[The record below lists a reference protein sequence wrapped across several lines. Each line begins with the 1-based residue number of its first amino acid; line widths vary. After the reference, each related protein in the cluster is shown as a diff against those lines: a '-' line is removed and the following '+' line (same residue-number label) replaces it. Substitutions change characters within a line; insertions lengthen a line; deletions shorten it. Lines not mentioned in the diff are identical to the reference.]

1 MKFDK
6 NTIFSIVI
14 ILLFV
19 GSIGAA
25 GLLYYNPSSKNNS
38 NNNPQP
44 TETKQ
49 YTAEEESTV
58 LEIFPNFLVYT
69 IPNIYDQTELENKIR
84 SIEGVET
91 INIEFIEQNEI
102 IALINV
108 KYNTE
113 KQEEIY
119 FALQQLDCFEQ
130 IEVFKNGLIET
141 PEEINFSSVDTNETK
156 EYYYPVQKA
165 EGYVLYNTQKE
176 DKIVA
181 QIIGFFQNDV
191 LVHILAQEQQ
201 NLSNVQKMFFD
212 QKTYTIDSW
221 NDVYY
226 INAETTIYN
235 SIDVNQIKESFD
247 DDEVDLYVSK
257 QLILSCDKNVL
268 EIKEEILGLKEGKEH
283 VANIVVDENISVSFN
298 QDITLEKYTS
308 LINEVN
314 ELLEEEATI
323 VSEPIKIIDIVV
335 SKESIDLE
343 DIENKLTEMNL
354 ELINIQRSADVLLDD
369 LFFEEIEYVYDTN
382 ITQTNLDY
390 PEDMNKTEILFDVQ
404 GITQRNQILY
414 IVLKKAETSEE

>member
-1 MKFDK
+1 
-6 NTIFSIVI
+6 
-14 ILLFV
+14 
-19 GSIGAA
+19 
-25 GLLYYNPSSKNNS
+25 
-38 NNNPQP
+38 
-44 TETKQ
+44 
-49 YTAEEESTV
+49 
-58 LEIFPNFLVYT
+58 
-69 IPNIYDQTELENKIR
+69 
-84 SIEGVET
+84 
-91 INIEFIEQNEI
+91 
-102 IALINV
+102 
-108 KYNTE
+108 
-113 KQEEIY
+113 
-119 FALQQLDCFEQ
+119 
-130 IEVFKNGLIET
+130 
-141 PEEINFSSVDTNETK
+141 
-156 EYYYPVQKA
+156 
-165 EGYVLYNTQKE
+165 
-176 DKIVA
+176 
-181 QIIGFFQNDV
+181 
-191 LVHILAQEQQ
+191 
-201 NLSNVQKMFFD
+201 MFFD